1 MKIKHRLWL
10 VVLNHA
16 HKLKIHRWA
25 QLKLL
30 REENLITQF
39 KPFAYRER
47 EFLES
52 CLPIDFKPE
61 EATKVTACIVS
72 STQEIDLLPLSTG
85 AILASQESSIDRC
98 FLVAPSE
105 QIMAIKRVIPSEFSV
120 VADEDLMDI
129 ELRLFIDQNFPKD
142 RRGWIKQQILKILAA
157 KKLGG
162 EGTLLVD
169 ADTILLRP
177 QNWLSSTGVQNLQV
191 SIEYHS
197 PYQEHYERFMLS
209 SSNVNKK
216 LIARTKVSFVT
227 HHQLMQASILDEIF
241 GTSEKD
247 FHEGLQ
253 RWLKSIEFSKSNS
266 PACEWH
272 TYGTFMATNFPSR
285 IHLTQWRNVGLSRFS
300 QLPKRSRQIVELS
313 VENILSDFSGL
324 NSLSLHHYIER
335 P

>member
-1 MKIKHRLWL
+1 MKVRHRLWT

-16 HKLKIHRWA
+16 HQLKIHRWS
-25 QLKLL
+25 QRKLL
-30 REENLITQF
+30 REENPIAQF

-52 CLPIDFKPE
+52 CLPLEFKPE
-61 EATKVTACIVS
+61 ETRKITACIVS
-72 STQEIDLLPLSTG
+72 STQEIDLLPLSTE
-85 AILASQESSIDRC
+85 AILASQEKSIDNC

-105 QIMAIKRVIPSEFSV
+105 QIMKMKRVIPSEFSV
-120 VADEDLMDI
+120 VADEDIMDI
-129 ELRLFIDQNFPKD
+129 ELRLYINQKFPKD

-162 EGTLLVD
+162 DGTLLVD

-197 PYQEHYERFMLS
+197 PYQEQYERFMLS
-209 SSNVNKK
+209 SSNTK
-216 LIARTKVSFVT
+216 LTARTKVSFVT
-227 HHQLMQASILDEIF
+227 HHQLMQASILNEIF
-241 GTSEKD
+241 GSSEKD

-253 RWLKSIEFSKSNS
+253 RWLKSIEFLKSNS

-272 TYGTFMATNFPSR
+272 TYGTFMASNFPRR
-285 IHLTQWRNVGLSRFS
+285 IHLTQWRNLGLSRFS
-300 QLPKRSRQIVELS
+300 ISPKRNRQIMDLS
-313 VENILSDFSGL
+313 VENLFSDFYGL